1 MMFAAYAIVVVGLMR
16 ISGIGYEHLFDST
29 SNTLRAA
36 VLPLAVGAVLVIA
49 FLRWARWDGV
59 FHELQALS
67 KGKLLASLPVVM
79 IVVIVLTLMGV
90 SWSQFATGQALV
102 IALAAA
108 LVGFTEETVF
118 RGIVLRSL
126 RTGRRTEAAALA
138 WTALVFG
145 LFHLTNLALGEMGA
159 PLQVVFAG
167 LSGVSFY
174 LARRL
179 TGTLFAAMALHASW
193 DFSTFLAGVHPG
205 EGVFVSTAA
214 FGLVVIY
221 AWARHPHRPGPARPA
236 HSGQPPRRGCGRDPH
251 SGLTGC
257 HAASC
262 GHGAGVHRRGLA
274 VARPGAVLLR
284 HRPRGRVPCTP

>member
-1 MMFAAYAIVVVGLMR
+1 MR

-90 SWSQFATGQALV
+90 SWSQFAIGHVLV

-193 DFSTFLAGVHPG
+193 DFSTFLAGVQPRRGGLRQHGSLRPG
-205 EGVFVSTAA
+205 GDLRMGRS
-214 FGLVVIY
+214 
-221 AWARHPHRPGPARPA
+221 HPHRPGPARPA
-236 HSGQPPRRGCGRDPH
+236 HSRRPSPHGSGANPH

-284 HRPRGRVPCTP
+284 HRPRGRVPGTP